1 MKTVQHKR
9 GTAFA
14 MAANNPVLP
23 AGEIGIETDTNK
35 IKIGNGSTAWNSL
48 GYFVPSASDI
58 SQGTLPDAR
67 LSSNVILSSV
77 LTQSQQQTTALVDAF
92 DRRLVNTT
100 QNLTSGAIYWSFFT
114 AAWTATVTQISMA
127 SGGSATALSLA
138 RMGLYTADASGN
150 ATLVARTASDT
161 TLFTSAALFTRSFA
175 TAGGYPSSYT
185 LQAGSRYAAAMM
197 LVSGG
202 NPGVMRGAACPADVA
217 TLTPRAQGVRTG
229 NSDLITSQGSGQFNG
244 SIGVALWARL
254 S

>member
-1 MKTVQHKR
+1 MAISFPASPSVGQTSVQNGR
-9 GTAFA
+9 TYTWSGYAWEL
-14 MAANNPVLP
+14 VLIDSIP
-23 AGEIGIETDTNK
+23 IDATQIVT
-35 IKIGNGSTAWNSL
+35 
-48 GYFVPSASDI
+48 
-58 SQGTLPDAR
+58 GTLADAR
-67 LSSNVILSSV
+67 LSSNVVLSST
-77 LTQSQQQTTALVDAF
+77 LAQSQQQTNLLVDVF

-100 QNLTSGAIYWSFFT
+100 QNLVSGGIYWSFFT

-127 SGGSATALSLA
+127 SSGSATALTLA

-150 ATLVARTASDT
+150 STLVARTASDT

-175 TAGGYPSSYT
+175 TTGGYPASYT
-185 LQAGSRYAAAMM
+185 LQSGSRYAVAMM

-202 NPGVMRGAACPADVA
+202 NPGSMRGAACPADVA

-244 SIGVALWARL
+244 SIGIALWARL